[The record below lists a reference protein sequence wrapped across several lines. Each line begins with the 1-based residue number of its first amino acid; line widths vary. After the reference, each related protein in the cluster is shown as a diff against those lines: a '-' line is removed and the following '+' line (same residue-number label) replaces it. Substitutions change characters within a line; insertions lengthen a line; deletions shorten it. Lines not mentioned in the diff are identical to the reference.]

1 MEWRWRILLVSLHVI
16 STAPFSCDNNQRT
29 FPLHYLNDDYCDC
42 MDGSDETTTAACSHV
57 QQSLKVM
64 FTCTDTRTVQTIPTS
79 MVNDGVCDCC
89 DGSDE
94 MVVSCPLICKHKLYT
109 LRKEMSNF
117 AKTQAVGATTNTKLL
132 YGGTG
137 KKNERTV
144 SVVQGHFLKY
154 KEAGLLQYNTDILKK
169 QTELKQVRDYIHQS
183 IKKLQHDGHEI
194 DPSNPTARVDPR
206 ALQYYAMTK
215 QHLDVLHYH
224 VSMLTT
230 LSENDLGPNLQY
242 LHLLTNGTC
251 YPSPVINEKRLKGGT
266 PNVIPQLYQFEFCPF
281 KHVTQFEINHTFWET
296 NEKLIKAGLPIV
308 NELPKNV
315 LEQLGIGLPLVS
327 RKGKEERG
335 EEEEETEVM
344 EEKEVMEV
352 MEVTEVTEVMEVK
365 EVMEVMEV
373 TEVTETTD
381 RNENGAETGEMDE
394 TDRTVASERGSAR
407 SVRNEV
413 LEESGILNRV
423 LTFFGLGTGL
433 GTERYSEESSNE
445 RGGGGSGVKNGNMN
459 GKSKS
464 VDEPPAT
471 IKRDE
476 KGVKTVVGV
485 YEGWGKMAMSQTMSP
500 STTRLQRL
508 TSFSTTEQLI
518 PVMVFQSGHPCQEGI
533 GLQGETKRSIRVWFI
548 CGKTNRT

>member
-1 MEWRWRILLVSLHVI
+1 M
-16 STAPFSCDNNQRT
+16 
-29 FPLHYLNDDYCDC
+29 
-42 MDGSDETTTAACSHV
+42 
-57 QQSLKVM
+57 
-64 FTCTDTRTVQTIPTS
+64 
-79 MVNDGVCDCC
+79 
-89 DGSDE
+89 
-94 MVVSCPLICKHKLYT
+94 
-109 LRKEMSNF
+109 
-117 AKTQAVGATTNTKLL
+117 
-132 YGGTG
+132 
-137 KKNERTV
+137 
-144 SVVQGHFLKY
+144 
-154 KEAGLLQYNTDILKK
+154 
-169 QTELKQVRDYIHQS
+169 
-183 IKKLQHDGHEI
+183 
-194 DPSNPTARVDPR
+194 
-206 ALQYYAMTK
+206 
-215 QHLDVLHYH
+215 
-224 VSMLTT
+224 
-230 LSENDLGPNLQY
+230 
-242 LHLLTNGTC
+242 
-251 YPSPVINEKRLKGGT
+251 
-266 PNVIPQLYQFEFCPF
+266 
-281 KHVTQFEINHTFWET
+281 
-296 NEKLIKAGLPIV
+296 
-308 NELPKNV
+308 
-315 LEQLGIGLPLVS
+315 
-327 RKGKEERG
+327 
-335 EEEEETEVM
+335 
-344 EEKEVMEV
+344 EVMEV
-352 MEVTEVTEVMEVK
+352 M
-365 EVMEVMEV
+365 
-373 TEVTETTD
+373 EVTETTD

-485 YEGWGKMAMSQTMSP
+485 YEGWEKMAMSQTMSP

>member
-117 AKTQAVGATTNTKLL
+117 AKTQAVGAITNTKLL

-315 LEQLGIGLPLVS
+315 LEQLGIGLPL
-327 RKGKEERG
+327 
-335 EEEEETEVM
+335 
-344 EEKEVMEV
+344 
-352 MEVTEVTEVMEVK
+352 
-365 EVMEVMEV
+365 
-373 TEVTETTD
+373 TETTIANIQVSGNLHLQGPKGHITASKNISASGLLYASTSIGNYPNVVVQD
-381 RNENGAETGEMDE
+381 TSTGRFY
-394 TDRTVASERGSAR
+394 TTASTALAS
-407 SVRNEV
+407 STTQ
-413 LEESGILNRV
+413 
-423 LTFFGLGTGL
+423 TFYNTGL
-433 GTERYSEESSNE
+433 RYGNAKITGSLIISGGNSNAN
-445 RGGGGSGVKNGNMN
+445 GG
-459 GKSKS
+459 
-464 VDEPPAT
+464 
-471 IKRDE
+471 
-476 KGVKTVVGV
+476 
-485 YEGWGKMAMSQTMSP
+485 
-500 STTRLQRL
+500 LL
-508 TSFSTTEQLI
+508 
-518 PVMVFQSGHPCQEGI
+518 
-533 GLQGETKRSIRVWFI
+533 
-548 CGKTNRT
+548 